1 MRYNASVVVMA
12 AILLAFANGV
22 CFGAESDA
30 AASVFFPGTRY
41 EFSPV
46 LEDTRVVH
54 DFVIQNKGDAT
65 LQVQRVKT
73 G

>member
-1 MRYNASVVVMA
+1 MRFSACLVVMA
-12 AILLAFANGV
+12 AILMAFASGV
-22 CFGAESDA
+22 CFGAEGDA
-30 AASVFFPGTRY
+30 AASVFFPETRY

-46 LEDTRVVH
+46 LEDTKVVH

>member
-1 MRYNASVVVMA
+1 MKHNACLTVVA
-12 AILLAFANGV
+12 AILLVFANGV
-22 CFGAESDA
+22 CLGAEGDA
-30 AASVFFPGTRY
+30 AASVFFPETRF

-46 LEDTRVVH
+46 LEDAKVVH
-54 DFVIQNKGDAT
+54 DFVIQNKGEAT

>member
-1 MRYNASVVVMA
+1 MKHNTCLAVVA
-12 AILLAFANGV
+12 AILLAFTSGV
-22 CFGAESDA
+22 CLGAEGDA
-30 AASVFFPGTRY
+30 AASVFFPETRY

-46 LEDTRVVH
+46 LEDTKVVH

>member
-1 MRYNASVVVMA
+1 MRYNACLAVAA
-12 AILLAFANGV
+12 AILLAFASGV
-22 CFGAESDA
+22 CLGAEGDA
-30 AASVFFPGTRY
+30 AASAFFPETRY

-46 LEDTRVVH
+46 LEDTKVVH

>member
-1 MRYNASVVVMA
+1 MKHNACLVVIA
-12 AILLAFANGV
+12 AIILAFANGI
-22 CFGAESDA
+22 CFGAEGDA
-30 AASVFFPGTRY
+30 AASVFFPETQY

-65 LQVQRVKT
+65 LQVHRVKT